1 MKRLA
6 GCRSHVGFDH
16 SWYYAS
22 GQALAVSGP
31 LDGRRTAD
39 VCVIG
44 GGYTGLSAAIEL
56 ARAGAKVVV
65 LERYRV
71 GSGASGRNGG
81 VLGMGQRK
89 DQDDL
94 ESMVGLDWARHLWQL
109 SLDANA
115 LVRSRIKE
123 FDIDCDL
130 KDGELTV
137 AHKARHEQ
145 SLWDYAAHLEK
156 VYDYGE
162 VAVVSRDEVAAQ
174 LGTHTYYGGTL
185 DRRAGHLHPLN
196 LARGLARA
204 AISLGAEIYESSE
217 VMAMDRVGPH
227 HVVKTSAGEV
237 RCEHVVVACNG
248 YLNGLL
254 PAADRYH
261 MPINNF
267 MVATEPL
274 DEPLASII
282 NRDDVAV
289 VDTRFVVNY
298 FHLSRDRRL
307 IFGGGENYTPYFPRS
322 IEAVVRPRLEA
333 VFPQLR
339 GVGIDYEWGGTLSV
353 TMNRMPKFGHVG
365 QGIYYAEGYSGHGVA
380 MANLGGQLIA
390 EAILGR
396 PERFDQMATLKQR
409 TFPGGRWLRWPGL
422 VAGMLFYT
430 FLDRI

>member
-22 GQALAVSGP
+22 SQAIAVSGP
-31 LDGRRTAD
+31 FDGRRTAD

-237 RCEHVVVACNG
+237 QCEHVVVACNG

-274 DEPLASII
+274 DEPLASSI

-307 IFGGGENYTPYFPRS
+307 ILVAARITRPIFQGRSKRWFALGSRRSTPSF
-322 IEAVVRPRLEA
+322 EA
-333 VFPQLR
+333 
-339 GVGIDYEWGGTLSV
+339 WGS
-353 TMNRMPKFGHVG
+353 TMNG
-365 QGIYYAEGYSGHGVA
+365 A
-380 MANLGGQLIA
+380 
-390 EAILGR
+390 GR
-396 PERFDQMATLKQR
+396 CL
-409 TFPGGRWLRWPGL
+409 
-422 VAGMLFYT
+422 
-430 FLDRI
+430 